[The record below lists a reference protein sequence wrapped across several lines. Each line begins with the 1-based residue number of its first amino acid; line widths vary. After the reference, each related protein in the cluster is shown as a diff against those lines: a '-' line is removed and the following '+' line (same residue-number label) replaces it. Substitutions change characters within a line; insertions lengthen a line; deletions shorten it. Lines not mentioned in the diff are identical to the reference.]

1 MNSKKAALFVLV
13 LVMVSVSC
21 NLFAPTSQANG
32 VKSGNID
39 QGLAG
44 IPAFDPEA
52 PLLSPGAAA
61 LRALAADEPGVAALV
76 DDVEAAERAALKAA
90 IAEMKARLDA
100 TSNSQNFASLAV
112 SPFGRSSFVSPT
124 LASPSALNVAVPVS
138 YRLQADTRPDNDGSS
153 PLMGDAVLVGG
164 FISVIADMMND
175 LQATP
180 TKSFPPHLE
189 TVNGVTSNMTGEMG
203 KGADGSTIFG
213 MGLQTEGMKN
223 GVSVKTDMTAKLDG
237 QRCPNADGQVSF
249 TIKAHFSSGSGGTAL
264 TQDLTTFVRATVNDN
279 AEIVST
285 TFDVIQGTQ
294 QSKGGRQVYVETG
307 ETVKYGS
314 SFSNGNYS
322 NLHLNQKTDNATG
335 DEIGNFSSDGHV
347 AAEVMGIIALGDA
360 KDNWLKGGCV
370 KIEADSPGK
379 VDPGSTTSIPVKV
392 VSRFDGSAVS
402 SKLVAALTGGAS
414 IDPTSLAKTPG
425 TLTYTAPNENGKS
438 ATILLTAT
446 SKRGKAKLELTAN
459 TGELKKSYQVIETAG
474 IGRTWTG
481 ACIDDLAKP
490 FSLGFTAP
498 EQTVSFSFSPVS
510 STSGSLTETIH
521 FALGGTT
528 MDYTGSG
535 NYEIIPTDKD
545 AEGKVTG
552 MEIAYSSAGN
562 AISCGEGKCVTNKM
576 DMGKGVQIPLR
587 VQDGVCP

>member
-1 MNSKKAALFVLV
+1 V
-13 LVMVSVSC
+13 
-21 NLFAPTSQANG
+21 
-32 VKSGNID
+32 
-39 QGLAG
+39 
-44 IPAFDPEA
+44 
-52 PLLSPGAAA
+52 
-61 LRALAADEPGVAALV
+61 
-76 DDVEAAERAALKAA
+76 
-90 IAEMKARLDA
+90 
-100 TSNSQNFASLAV
+100 
-112 SPFGRSSFVSPT
+112 
-124 LASPSALNVAVPVS
+124 LNVAVPVS
-138 YRLQADTRPDNDGSS
+138 YRLQADTRSDNEGSS
-153 PLMGDAVLVGG
+153 PLQGSAVFVGG
-164 FISVIADMMND
+164 FISLIANMMND
-175 LQATP
+175 MQATP
-180 TKSFPPHLE
+180 TQSIPPHTE
-189 TVNGVTSNMTGEMG
+189 TVNEVTSTMTGEMG
-203 KGADGSTIFG
+203 KGADGSTVFG
-213 MGLQTEGMKN
+213 MGLQTEGMKD
-223 GVSVKTDMTAKLDG
+223 GVSVKTDLTAKLDG

-249 TIKAHFSSGSGGTAL
+249 TIKAHFSSESGGTAL

-279 AEIVST
+279 AEIAST

-307 ETVKYGS
+307 ETVKYGPDYTG
-314 SFSNGNYS
+314 FIAS
-322 NLHLNQKTDNATG
+322 NLRVNQKTDNATG
-335 DEIGNFSSDGHV
+335 DEIGNFSSDGH
-347 AAEVMGIIALGDA
+347 AAAVTMGIVALEAA

-379 VDPGSTTSIPVKV
+379 VDLGSTNSIPVKV

-425 TLTYTAPNENGKS
+425 TLTYTAPNEAGKS
-438 ATILLTAT
+438 ATILLTTT

-459 TGELKKSYQVIETAG
+459 TGEKKQSYQVIETAG

-562 AISCGEGKCVTNKM
+562 AISCAEGKCVTNKM
-576 DMGKGVQIPLR
+576 DMGKGVQIPLG
-587 VQDGVCP
+587 VQVGACSDQ